1 MIQSQNV
8 VFIKKNSIYEINK
21 NQIKSKL
28 MDFHFP
34 LILEERKVSPLYLH
48 R

>member
-21 NQIKSKL
+21 NQIKIDGFSY
-28 MDFHFP
+28 P